1 MNKVVYQLCYVLSW
15 RALTGTFTWLLLP
28 AAVPGPHPAEVQQ
41 AFRLLLQEALLLF
54 LAYFQAG
61 NPLCLQLLLSF
72 GTIALFLSFI
82 FSSSFFVEYKQ
93 ESIFF
98 LFKDSLFVFSLY
110 LLVL

>member
-54 LAYFQAG
+54 LVYFQAG
-61 NPLCLQLLLSF
+61 NPLCLQLLLSHCTF
-72 GTIALFLSFI
+72 PFI
-82 FSSSFFVEYKQ
+82 FFWFIFVEYQHK
-93 ESIFF
+93 SIFF
-98 LFKDSLFVFSLY
+98 SKDSLFVLSLY